1 MALFGLNELWPLC
14 FVDYLLEGMTDYQLW
29 LFGLG
34 YLADMPDMNEVGL
47 TFQGKQ
53 LTVLVDKIQ

>member
-1 MALFGLNELWPLC
+1 M
-14 FVDYLLEGMTDYQLW
+14 DYLLEGMTDYQLW

-34 YLADMPDMNEVGL
+34 YLADMLEMNEVGL